1 MIVGLREL
9 GATPLHSSGNTM
21 SGVFLRAF
29 SAVRA
34 AALHSPPF
42 SGGAARWFSNK
53 LSSAAKKR
61 FRGTGR
67 GVIKRKSQGMRH
79 NTGMKR
85 PGVQARKRG
94 TRELVGTPSIV
105 RKIKRMIGAK

>member
-1 MIVGLREL
+1 
-9 GATPLHSSGNTM
+9 M
-21 SGVFLRAF
+21 SQVWLRAL
-29 SAVRA
+29 ARLA
-34 AALHSPPF
+34 PSPSP
-42 SGGAARWFSNK
+42 SLAGGVARWFSNK